1 MNDCDDAIFNP
12 GFSAPPP
19 TRPRLAAAHHRSVDS
34 DSQNVRGAP
43 VNRYPVGFACQ

>member
-1 MNDCDDAIFNP
+1 MQWQRGSERQTIGKP
-12 GFSAPPP
+12 GRVSAP
-19 TRPRLAAAHHRSVDS
+19 RPADARHRSVDT